1 MGMRKRVAGLSL
13 ASLACVVG
21 LVISVGSAGASGV
34 KVSRAGLN
42 GTAVAAGSPATAGTK
57 PAPACYFT
65 DDSGNAVSSITIPT
79 RGGSDAMYWMQYI
92 SNGHVSKK
100 VTFALKPPA
109 GSNQNAITTS
119 FNTDSSSTDVTTPV
133 GITYWSGATTSGTW
147 TLVVTT
153 NTGAKAT
160 CSVSAS

>member
-21 LVISVGSAGASGV
+21 LVFSIGSAGASGV

-42 GTAVAAGSPATAGTK
+42 GAAVAAASPATAGVK
-57 PAPACYFT
+57 PACYFT

-79 RGGSDAMYWMQYI
+79 RGGSDAVYWMQYI
-92 SNGHVSKK
+92 SNGHTANK

-109 GSNQNAITTS
+109 GSTQNAITTS
-119 FNTDSSSTDVTTPV
+119 FNTAGSSTNITAPV
-133 GITYWSGATTSGTW
+133 GITFWNGGTTSGTW

-153 NTGAKAT
+153 NSGAKAT

>member
-42 GTAVAAGSPATAGTK
+42 GTAVGAASPATAGVK
-57 PAPACYFT
+57 PACYFT
-65 DDSGNAVSSITIPT
+65 DDNGNAVSSITIPT
-79 RGGSDAMYWMQYI
+79 RGGSDAVYWMQYI
-92 SNGHVSKK
+92 SNGHTANK

-109 GSNQNAITTS
+109 GSNQNASTTS
-119 FNTDSSSTDVTTPV
+119 FNTAGSSTNVTAPV
-133 GITYWSGATTSGTW
+133 PITFWSGGTTSGTW
-147 TLVVTT
+147 TLVATT
-153 NTGAKAT
+153 NSGAKAT